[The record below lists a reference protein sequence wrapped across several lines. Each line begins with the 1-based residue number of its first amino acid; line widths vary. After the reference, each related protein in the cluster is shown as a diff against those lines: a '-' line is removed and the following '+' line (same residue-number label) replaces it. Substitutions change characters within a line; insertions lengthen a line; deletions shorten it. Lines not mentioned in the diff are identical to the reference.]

1 MKSRIS
7 SIQTAKIVPASQ
19 WTIEQDIYLIENSA
33 LNLNELCKHLPYTE
47 DQIRQRKQTLGL
59 IRRERQMR
67 PFK

>member
-1 MKSRIS
+1 MK
-7 SIQTAKIVPASQ
+7 QSQ
-19 WTIEQDIYLIENSA
+19 RKLVAPTSEWTIEQDIYLIENSA

>member
-1 MKSRIS
+1 MK
-7 SIQTAKIVPASQ
+7 QSQ
-19 WTIEQDIYLIENSA
+19 RKLVAPTSEWTIEQDIYLIENSA

-47 DQIRQRKQTLGL
+47 DQIRQRKQILGL

>member
-1 MKSRIS
+1 MK
-7 SIQTAKIVPASQ
+7 QSQ
-19 WTIEQDIYLIENSA
+19 RKLVAPTSDWTIEQDIYLIENSA

>member
-1 MKSRIS
+1 MK
-7 SIQTAKIVPASQ
+7 QSQ
-19 WTIEQDIYLIENSA
+19 RKLVAPTSEWTIEQDIYLIENSA

-59 IRRERQMR
+59 IRRERQMK

>member
-1 MKSRIS
+1 MK
-7 SIQTAKIVPASQ
+7 QSQ
-19 WTIEQDIYLIENSA
+19 RKLVAPTSEWSIEQDIYLIENSE

-47 DQIRQRKQTLGL
+47 DQIRQHKQTLGL

>member
-1 MKSRIS
+1 MKQSQRKLVAP
-7 SIQTAKIVPASQ
+7 TSQ

-47 DQIRQRKQTLGL
+47 DQIRQRKQILGL

>member
-1 MKSRIS
+1 M
-7 SIQTAKIVPASQ
+7 SQ

-59 IRRERQMR
+59 IRRERQMK

>member
-1 MKSRIS
+1 MK
-7 SIQTAKIVPASQ
+7 QSQ
-19 WTIEQDIYLIENSA
+19 RKLVAPTSEWTIEQDIYLIENSA

-67 PFK
+67 PF

>member
-1 MKSRIS
+1 MKQLQRKLVAPTSE
-7 SIQTAKIVPASQ
+7 

-59 IRRERQMR
+59 IRRERQMK

>member
-1 MKSRIS
+1 MKQSQRKLV
-7 SIQTAKIVPASQ
+7 APMSQ

-59 IRRERQMR
+59 IRRERQMK

>member
-1 MKSRIS
+1 MK
-7 SIQTAKIVPASQ
+7 QSQ
-19 WTIEQDIYLIENSA
+19 RKLVAPTSEWTIEQDIYLIENSA
-33 LNLNELCKHLPYTE
+33 LNLNELYKHLPYTE

>member
-1 MKSRIS
+1 MKQSQRKLVAP
-7 SIQTAKIVPASQ
+7 TSQ

-33 LNLNELCKHLPYTE
+33 LNLNELCKQLPYSE
-47 DQIRQRKQTLGL
+47 DQIRQRKQILGL

>member
-1 MKSRIS
+1 MKQSQRKLVAP
-7 SIQTAKIVPASQ
+7 TSQ

>member
-1 MKSRIS
+1 M
-7 SIQTAKIVPASQ
+7 SQ

-33 LNLNELCKHLPYTE
+33 LNLNELRKHLPYTE
-47 DQIRQRKQTLGL
+47 DQIRQRKQILGL

>member
-1 MKSRIS
+1 M
-7 SIQTAKIVPASQ
+7 SQ
-19 WTIEQDIYLIENSA
+19 WTIEQDIYLIESSA